1 MGYLFLGEFGGILP
15 FPEQKNSEIFYG
27 NVIFVKLPLAKKFF
41 SIFYLKK
48 KTQRYT

>member
-27 NVIFVKLPLAKKFF
+27 NVILVKLPLAKKKFF
-41 SIFYLKK
+41 RSFI
-48 KTQRYT
+48 